1 MNHTVM
7 HIDVP
12 LHCGCRLRHS
22 AMFEGEPH
30 EEGVQSLRQILG
42 YWAFVRSHQ
51 HSCAL
56 VSADNSAGRDPAVPP
71 PAPEGT
77 AHYEQYAK
85 FCTAPESVVF
95 SDGSPPAPDS
105 SPQPP
110 ELLE

>member
-1 MNHTVM
+1 MNHTAM
-7 HIDVP
+7 NIDVP

-22 AMFEGEPH
+22 SRYEGEPT

-56 VSADNSAGRDPAVPP
+56 VSADNSAGRDPTVPP
-71 PAPEGT
+71 PPVPEGT

-85 FCTAPESVVF
+85 FCTAPE
-95 SDGSPPAPDS
+95 
-105 SPQPP
+105 
-110 ELLE
+110 LLE

>member
-7 HIDVP
+7 NIDVP
-12 LHCGCRLRHS
+12 LPCGCRLRHS
-22 AMFEGEPH
+22 ARYEGEPN
-30 EEGVQSLRQILG
+30 EEGVQHLRQILG

-56 VSADNSAGRDPAVPP
+56 VSADNSAGRDPMVPAP

-85 FCTAPESVVF
+85 FCTAPE
-95 SDGSPPAPDS
+95 
-105 SPQPP
+105 
-110 ELLE
+110 LLE

>member
-30 EEGVQSLRQILG
+30 EEEGVQSLRQILW

-56 VSADNSAGRDPAVPP
+56 VSAENSAGRDPAVPP
-71 PAPEGT
+71 PPAPEGT
-77 AHYEQYAK
+77 THYEQYAK
-85 FCTAPESVVF
+85 FCTAPESVVS
-95 SDGSPPAPDS
+95 SDGSPPTN
-105 SPQPP
+105 PP
-110 ELLE
+110 ELLG